1 MKLIDINPLPKLTRL
16 SQRKLKIKPGILNS
30 GISCFL
36 VGTQRKLI
44 INIKKKDIPLW
55 SDYG

>member
-1 MKLIDINPLPKLTRL
+1 MKLIDINPSLKLTRL
-16 SQRKLKIKPGILNS
+16 NQRELKIKPGILNG

-36 VGTQRKLI
+36 VGTKKLI
-44 INIKKKDIPLW
+44 INIKKKDRPLW